1 MDYNEDSMF
10 MSIYYDGDLL
20 LAGDTYTDYA
30 VVIKCSKTNGK
41 IIQTAFT
48 LRIHNPCKDPAKVEF
63 PTKVEMPESVTYI
76 LDDSELP
83 IASKSLLSIKTT
95 PNGSDVCQSNISYI
109 VTWDGI
115 DVTQAD
121 TPVRIVSLSAE
132 SLQLAL
138 QTGDPQ

>member
-10 MSIYYDGDLL
+10 MRIYYEGDSLL
-20 LAGDTYTDYA
+20 SGDTYTDYA
-30 VVIKCSKTNGK
+30 VVIKCSDSSSK

-48 LRIHNPCKDPAKVEF
+48 LRIHKCKDAARVDF
-63 PTKVEMPESVTYI
+63 PTEVEMPESVRYT

-83 IASKSLLSIKTT
+83 IASESLLSIRTT
-95 PNGSDVCQSNISYI
+95 PNGSGVCQSNISYI